1 MSPIF
6 VGILISNERSKQ
18 KLHLHNYWCIIIVN
32 KIFCYPLLY
41 GNGGNF
47 GGLKM
52 ATMKFPNGL
61 QVLDDG
67 NTIVLP
73 NGTKFM
79 VLSGELVKCK
89 KEEVLDKPEVHFDNF
104 DYIGQVTRNRVK
116 THFDRLYYFI
126 SDPHY
131 TQAKFRDNADIIRF
145 FSYLK
150 TALEVVDYDFYISRE
165 TIQVV
170 DGRIYLSENG
180 IPSMKS
186 VEEWEKLA
194 HNFMPSGNSDIA
206 TIYEGVIWLAY
217 SIYQKRWKLE
227 DIFSDSNLMDKWIYG
242 KSSVVESD
250 NLLSSM
256 KLVRFRNGF
265 ARIGFDN
272 AITKSPGRVAGK
284 LKFGGVDEYI
294 KLSAF
299 VAIRPAV
306 AVKDVKK

>member
-6 VGILISNERSKQ
+6 AGILISNERSKQ

-265 ARIGFDN
+265 ARIGFDKD
-272 AITKSPGRVAGK
+272 ITKSPGRVAGK

-306 AVKDVKK
+306 AVKK